1 MSDLIRDLADSAIS
15 DIKDEING
23 MSEDDLTTWDHERF
37 IHETIDRLVPSAN
50 WELIKLLKND
60 TNLGFESDI
69 HMLSKHD
76 NIFTFLLGRVFEEI
90 EQLVR
95 CETQG
100 WFDGNWDAES
110 NSFPNDSF
118 DDGWALASAGFGT
131 DEVFGHFGG
140 EF

>member
-1 MSDLIRDLADSAIS
+1 
-15 DIKDEING
+15 
-23 MSEDDLTTWDHERF
+23 
-37 IHETIDRLVPSAN
+37 
-50 WELIKLLKND
+50 
-60 TNLGFESDI
+60 
-69 HMLSKHD
+69 MLSNHD

-110 NSFPNDSF
+110 NSFPNDSY

-131 DEVFGHFGG
+131 DEDFGHFGG